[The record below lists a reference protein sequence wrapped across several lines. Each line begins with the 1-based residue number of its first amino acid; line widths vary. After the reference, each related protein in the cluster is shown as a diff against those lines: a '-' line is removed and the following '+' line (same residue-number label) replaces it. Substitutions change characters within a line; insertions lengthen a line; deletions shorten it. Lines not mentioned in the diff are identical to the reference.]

1 MPLDVRWA
9 HSLWSSTCF
18 CVLCGGPN
26 KPSLVQAF
34 RIASFGPIEA
44 SSTLPVPRPY
54 CCSCPR
60 VVKAASLHRS
70 MYVPCNFASP
80 QDIWKK
86 TTQNLYFFL
95 CLFPWLPPADG
106 TTQQLLALPG
116 RRRAAEGL
124 TLNPCLRL
132 PPSLLAFTYWIR
144 INWNFHKGWYKSL
157 SQVSRCRL
165 TRVEL
170 C

>member
-9 HSLWSSTCF
+9 HSLWSSTRF

-34 RIASFGPIEA
+34 KIASFGPIEA

-60 VVKAASLHRS
+60 VVKATSLHRS
-70 MYVPCNFASP
+70 MYVPYNFASP

-86 TTQNLYFFL
+86 KLPKICISFSVCSCGFL
-95 CLFPWLPPADG
+95 QPMAPRSSCS
-106 TTQQLLALPG
+106 
-116 RRRAAEGL
+116 
-124 TLNPCLRL
+124 PCLGGGEQRRGSHWIL
-132 PPSLLAFTYWIR
+132 VCDSLQACWL
-144 INWNFHKGWYKSL
+144 SL
-157 SQVSRCRL
+157 I
-165 TRVEL
+165 EL
-170 C
+170 G